1 MAFNNV
7 PVNGWPQIKDL
18 EKLDAIAKQIEDMPT
33 FTSDDKAFLAD
44 LPAYPTEDG
53 TKVLTATTSGGE
65 TNLSYEDKSDLPA
78 DPQTDG
84 TRVLTATTDNGE
96 TVKSWETLQ
105 AGENV
110 VFDNTE
116 REIGTWNGSKLYRRT
131 FTFTATG
138 SSQYNVELDSN
149 AIYSKAFLLFGF
161 IEMAQGDEIFF
172 VPICSPMTNGTWCYG
187 IPMVKNNKL
196 NLAIAA
202 NYGAISGKSGT
213 AVILYTKVTT

>member
-96 TVKSWETLQ
+96 TVKSWEDMRGVDYSTTEKKTGQKWIDGKDIYFKTVNFGALPDNTNKSVPHDISNIDLILFKSGIAYNEDKSTELQ
-105 AGENV
+105 LPHIAFGSLSYYSISLDVNKTNV
-110 VFDNTE
+110 VITT
-116 REIGTWNGSKLYRRT
+116 GTDRT
-131 FTFTATG
+131 SLT
-138 SSQYNVELDSN
+138 DC
-149 AIYSKAFLLFGF
+149 
-161 IEMAQGDEIFF
+161 F
-172 VPICSPMTNGTWCYG
+172 VTVY
-187 IPMVKNNKL
+187 
-196 NLAIAA
+196 
-202 NYGAISGKSGT
+202 
-213 AVILYTKVTT
+213 YTKITA